1 MCPPWLPY
9 GSGGTAGHTFPSLNV
24 GAQSTTPP
32 LHAGVMLLLAAALLL
47 LPLRDA
53 LHRPTPLSTRIWQ

>member
-1 MCPPWLPY
+1 
-9 GSGGTAGHTFPSLNV
+9 
-24 GAQSTTPP
+24 
-32 LHAGVMLLLAAALLL
+32 MLLLAAALLL